1 MGTLWNLPLAVRGQV
16 RTQAE
21 PGVVA
26 EVAEA
31 PGIQPVFLDPP
42 AAHTILVIK
51 LENRGLATSDCRVA
65 VCQYGAR
72 PTPRRHCQLSGCEM
86 ATEIRMPKVPFRR
99 VADRAFNDFLT
110 TGHSKEPLTNCLQ
123 ELFHAGQ

>member
-1 MGTLWNLPLAVRGQV
+1 M
-16 RTQAE
+16 
-21 PGVVA
+21 VA

-72 PTPRRHCQLSGCEM
+72 LMPLCHCQLSGCEM
-86 ATEIRMPKVPFRR
+86 ATEHVQPRFECRR
-99 VADRAFNDFLT
+99 SRSEVWQMLI
-110 TGHSKEPLTNCLQ
+110 
-123 ELFHAGQ
+123 EL